1 MPNTN
6 DNVKYDFF
14 SKPTMKEAKPGIYK
28 HYKGN
33 YYVVLGIG
41 RNSETLE
48 EYVVYMALYDSKEF
62 GRNAIW
68 VRPKEMFL
76 ESVVYE
82 GKTVPRFE
90 FIK

>member
-1 MPNTN
+1 MAE
-6 DNVKYDFF
+6 VKL
-14 SKPTMKEAKPGIYK
+14 GIYR

-33 YYVVLGIG
+33 FYLALGVG

-48 EYVVYMALYDSKEF
+48 EYVIYMALYDSKEF

-68 VRPKEMFL
+68 ARPQKMFF
-76 ESVVYE
+76 ESIDLE
-82 GKTVPRFE
+82 GKKVPRFE